1 MAADDLRR
9 QADAFIELAEL
20 GKLVGRE
27 RRPRDYNDQDE
38 DEDE

>member
-27 RRPRDYNDQDE
+27 RRQRDYDDE
-38 DEDE
+38 DDDE

>member
-9 QADAFIELAEL
+9 QADAFIELNEL

-27 RRPRDYNDQDE
+27 RRQRDYDD
-38 DEDE
+38 DDAD